1 MSNGSI
7 AQAIKL
13 VNSAATTD
21 STFTYY
27 FAASL
32 PQYVGSNVG
41 TGLFEGS
48 TDDSGFHI
56 GNSEYLISSSD
67 FTNITSIA
75 EQPTAY
81 ALSYFNNVS
90 NVSFTYS
97 NSESA
102 DIVISGLSVNLYGYN
117 SNNEIRQPTGFTFD
131 SIGSNPL
138 RSDVYILQS
147 GMNAEEIQK
156 TIPHE
161 LLHSLGLL
169 DVEQSNG
176 TIYSGEENT
185 NKYTIMSY
193 NQNTGTG
200 QRTHELQIYDI
211 AAIQSIYGRNDDYN
225 QYDTI
230 INSFIESLAPFLGQD
245 RSYSIWD
252 GGGIDTIDAHGLSTA
267 ALIDLRPG
275 YFSSIGNNTGVNIT
289 GGGVPSIGNIGELN
303 ISIAY
308 GAYIENAIG
317 TDNNDLLIGNLLS
330 NHLEGGDGNDVLLLK
345 GTIRSTIRVTGLIL
359 AYHRVLRPKLQMPRR
374 ISKTSLA
381 IRRNSATYWMGEPE
395 MIF

>member
-230 INSFIESLAPFLGQD
+230 INSFIELGAIFRTRSLIFHMGWWRNRYD
-245 RSYSIWD
+245 RCPW
-252 GGGIDTIDAHGLSTA
+252 TQHGCTYRSP
-267 ALIDLRPG
+267 PG
-275 YFSSIGNNTGVNIT
+275 
-289 GGGVPSIGNIGELN
+289 
-303 ISIAY
+303 
-308 GAYIENAIG
+308 
-317 TDNNDLLIGNLLS
+317 
-330 NHLEGGDGNDVLLLK
+330 VLFIHREQYRCK
-345 GTIRSTIRVTGLIL
+345 HNGRRS
-359 AYHRVLRPKLQMPRR
+359 AQ
-374 ISKTSLA
+374 
-381 IRRNSATYWMGEPE
+381 YWQYR
-395 MIF
+395 